1 MLRSTATRRSAE
13 GFEMATGKPPRAA
26 PRDAKRILVVDD
38 EPRMIGFIRMNLEL
52 EGYQVI
58 EAHNGLEALEAIRTQ
73 LPDLVL
79 LDVMMPQLDGFET
92 LRMLREFSNIPV
104 IMLTAKG
111 EEDDK
116 VFGLELGA
124 DDYVTKPFGSR
135 ELSSRVRA
143 VLRRVETP
151 TASPETAVLKIDD
164 RLSVDFNR
172 REVIVN
178 GEHIKLRPT
187 EYRLLY
193 HLIENAGWTVPHEQ
207 LLAKVWGYEYRDETH
222 YVRLY
227 VNYLREKIEEDPA
240 NPKYILTERGVGY
253 RFVDFKKNAG

>member
-1 MLRSTATRRSAE
+1 MSS
-13 GFEMATGKPPRAA
+13 KPPRSA

-52 EGYQVI
+52 EGYQVL
-58 EAHNGLEALEAIRTQ
+58 EAHNGLEALEMIRTQ

-92 LRMLREFSNIPV
+92 LRMLREFSSIPV

-116 VFGLELGA
+116 VYGLELGA

-143 VLRRVETP
+143 VLRRAEMP
-151 TASPETAVLKIDD
+151 SASPEQAVLRIDD

-227 VNYLREKIEEDPA
+227 VNYLREKIEEDPS

-253 RFVDFKKNAG
+253 RFVDFKRDN

>member
-1 MLRSTATRRSAE
+1 LTGKVPRSA
-13 GFEMATGKPPRAA
+13 PRE
-26 PRDAKRILVVDD
+26 RKRILVVDD

-58 EAHNGLEALEAIRTQ
+58 EAHNGLEALESIRTQ
-73 LPDLVL
+73 LPDVVL
-79 LDVMMPQLDGFET
+79 LDVMMPELDGFET
-92 LRMLREFSNIPV
+92 LRMLREFSSVPV

-116 VFGLELGA
+116 VIGLELGA
-124 DDYVTKPFGSR
+124 DDYVTKPFGPR

-143 VLRRVETP
+143 VLRRADMPNTP
-151 TASPETAVLKIDD
+151 DRALLRIDD

-227 VNYLREKIEEDPA
+227 INYLREKIEEDPS
-240 NPKYILTERGVGY
+240 NPRYIQTERGVGY
-253 RFVDFKKNAG
+253 RFIDFKREAATP

>member
-1 MLRSTATRRSAE
+1 
-13 GFEMATGKPPRAA
+13 
-26 PRDAKRILVVDD
+26 VDD

-52 EGYQVI
+52 EGYQVV
-58 EAHNGLEALEAIRTQ
+58 EAHDGLQALDAVRTQ
-73 LPDLVL
+73 LPDVIL
-79 LDVMMPQLDGFET
+79 LDVMMPELDGFET
-92 LRMLREFSNIPV
+92 LRMLREFSTIPV

-124 DDYVTKPFGSR
+124 DDYVSKPFGPR
-135 ELSSRVRA
+135 ELSSRVKA
-143 VLRRVETP
+143 VLRRAEMP
-151 TASPETAVLKIDD
+151 NAPEHAVLKIDD

-193 HLIENAGWTVPHEQ
+193 HLIENAGWTVTHEQ

-227 VNYLREKIEEDPA
+227 INYLREKIEEDPA
-240 NPKYILTERGVGY
+240 NPKYIQTERGVGY
-253 RFVDFKKNAG
+253 RFIDFKREGDAAATSK